1 MIFREKKIFKKNPLR
16 SFIIKKTSKLS
27 NSILKASKSDF
38 EKSDKNKDGKLSK
51 NEFHSFMKS
60 QGYNLP
66 DNEILIMV

>member
-1 MIFREKKIFKKNPLR
+1 M
-16 SFIIKKTSKLS
+16 
-27 NSILKASKSDF
+27 LKALKSDF